1 MSTKA
6 LFWGCSSAGFVCPF
20 GQIWLPRYLM
30 NGLSNF
36 DETYREYLP
45 APTDNLI
52 RFWRSKVKIAEVYGK
67 NIHVNTGGI
76 EVQLLVL
83 TRVSPVT
90 EDPHDAESQCMLNI
104 PYCIMV
110 MKLFFLLGLAAN
122 YRSWRWVWST
132 VVRRPSQVDGSLT
145 GELSW
150 QHLRQSAVP
159 EIWLVLTV
167 I

>member
-1 MSTKA
+1 
-6 LFWGCSSAGFVCPF
+6 
-20 GQIWLPRYLM
+20 
-30 NGLSNF
+30 LSNF

-90 EDPHDAESQCMLNI
+90 ERPT
-104 PYCIMV
+104 
-110 MKLFFLLGLAAN
+110 
-122 YRSWRWVWST
+122 WRRVSVHAKYPVLHHGNETIFPTW
-132 VVRRPSQVDGSLT
+132 PSC
-145 GELSW
+145 
-150 QHLRQSAVP
+150 
-159 EIWLVLTV
+159 
-167 I
+167 